1 MAEITINGA
10 KRTNFGKGA
19 SRRDRKA
26 GLVPAVIYGHGEN
39 PQHVAL
45 PARELGTALKSSNV
59 LLDVVLEGKTELTL
73 PKSITKNALTGVL
86 EHIDLVIV
94 RRGERV
100 TVDIPVHTTGE
111 FDKDGILE
119 HVNNTIAVEV
129 EATSIPQ
136 FLTLDLA
143 GLGVGQSRYA
153 KDVVLPDGVT
163 LVSDPDM
170 GVVHLSERSAVVE
183 EVPVVAAAEGAEG
196 ATDAPAADGDAAKES
211 SDKK

>member
-1 MAEITINGA
+1 
-10 KRTNFGKGA
+10 
-19 SRRDRKA
+19 
-26 GLVPAVIYGHGEN
+26 
-39 PQHVAL
+39 
-45 PARELGTALKSSNV
+45 
-59 LLDVVLEGKTELTL
+59 
-73 PKSITKNALTGVL
+73 
-86 EHIDLVIV
+86 LVIV